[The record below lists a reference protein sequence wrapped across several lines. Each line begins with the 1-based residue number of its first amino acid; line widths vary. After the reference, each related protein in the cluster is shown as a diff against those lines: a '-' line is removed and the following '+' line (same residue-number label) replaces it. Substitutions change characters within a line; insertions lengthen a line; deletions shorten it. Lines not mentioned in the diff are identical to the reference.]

1 MNIVVKSRGEIAA
14 AGRDAL
20 RETLRRIDPALPA
33 ASIRSMS
40 TVIDGSMTWLTSF
53 LRLLG
58 VFAVIGLALAA
69 IGVYGVLAYYV
80 SQRSREL
87 GVRVALGAP
96 RRSIVSLVLR
106 QSLWPVVAGIAA
118 GLIGSYW
125 SNQLISGS
133 LFEVTPSDP
142 VVMATIAAVLFAIG
156 MAASWVPAARAARV
170 DPIRALRED

>member
-1 MNIVVKSRGEIAA
+1 MNIVVKSRGEITAV
-14 AGRDAL
+14 GRDAL
-20 RETLRRIDPALPA
+20 RETLRRIDPSLPA
-33 ASIRSMS
+33 ASIRSMT

-58 VFAVIGLALAA
+58 VFAIIGLGLAA
-69 IGVYGVLAYYV
+69 IGVYGVLAYFV
-80 SQRSREL
+80 SQRAREL

-96 RRSIVSLVLR
+96 RRSIVLLVLR

-125 SNQLISGS
+125 SNRLISGS
-133 LFEVTPSDP
+133 LFEVTPTDP
-142 VVMATIAAVLFAIG
+142 GVMAAIAATLLAIG
-156 MAASWVPAARAARV
+156 MAASWLPALRASRV